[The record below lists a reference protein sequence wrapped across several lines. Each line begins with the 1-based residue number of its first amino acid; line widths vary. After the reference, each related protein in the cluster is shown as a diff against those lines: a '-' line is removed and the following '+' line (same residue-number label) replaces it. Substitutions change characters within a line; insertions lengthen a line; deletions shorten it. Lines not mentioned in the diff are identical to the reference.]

1 MNNILGYKEF
11 YNKNLTGLNVVDLEN
26 QIIILQ
32 NKNPDL
38 NYSNSQS
45 GFSGGVHF
53 NTSNNQTNYKILDIY
68 DDGTNSVSIGCQYSG
83 TNMVFQV
90 SNTQYGGFQ
99 FYIGSQLLASFSA
112 TNFYFG
118 TNLNGITPT
127 KFNYLAN
134 VTSDIQQQI
143 NNLGSVGIGSLSVGT
158 VVSMAKMVP

>member
-1 MNNILGYKEF
+1 
-11 YNKNLTGLNVVDLEN
+11 
-26 QIIILQ
+26 
-32 NKNPDL
+32 
-38 NYSNSQS
+38 
-45 GFSGGVHF
+45 
-53 NTSNNQTNYKILDIY
+53 
-68 DDGTNSVSIGCQYSG
+68 
-83 TNMVFQV
+83 MVFQV

-143 NNLGSVGIGSLSVGT
+143 NNLGSVGIGSLRDSSKYGKNGT
-158 VVSMAKMVP
+158 LEFSNLEILKF